1 MLSAADLTTRYRA
14 LLTRVQ
20 AAEATAG
27 RAPESAQL
35 MVVTKGV
42 AAEQIAVIVDAGC
55 TLFGENRV
63 QELEAKRAAVAALRP
78 TANLTWVLI
87 GPLQSNKARRALE
100 VAERIATVGSV
111 DLLERIAALA
121 TERAKPIEIAFQV
134 NVDEDPA
141 KSGFTP
147 EGLRAALP
155 AIAAIVKGASITLAG
170 LFTVGRLTAGG
181 EAARPTFAQFR
192 TLAAQVDADAQ
203 ALGLHLGPLRS
214 AGMSGDFEVAIS
226 EGSTEVRLGSALF
239 GPRG

>member
-1 MLSAADLTTRYRA
+1 MLSAADLTTRYRE
-14 LLTRVQ
+14 LLTRVH
-20 AAEATAG
+20 AAGPAE
-27 RAPESAQL
+27 L

-111 DLLERIAALA
+111 DLLGRIAALA
-121 TERAKPIEIAFQV
+121 TERAKPIEIALQV

-155 AIAAIVKGASITLAG
+155 AIAAIVKAAPVTLAG

-181 EAARPTFAQFR
+181 ERHAQPSPSSEHSQHKLTPTHR
-192 TLAAQVDADAQ
+192 RSDYTLGHY
-203 ALGLHLGPLRS
+203 AL
-214 AGMSGDFEVAIS
+214 
-226 EGSTEVRLGSALF
+226 
-239 GPRG
+239 RG

>member
-1 MLSAADLTTRYRA
+1 MLSAAELTTRYRE
-14 LLTRVQ
+14 LLARVR
-20 AAEATAG
+20 AAG
-27 RAPESAQL
+27 PAQL

-63 QELEAKRAAVAALRP
+63 QELEAKRAAVTALRP
-78 TANLTWVLI
+78 AANLTWVLI

-100 VAERIATVGSV
+100 VADRIATVGSV
-111 DLLERIAALA
+111 DLLERIATLA
-121 TERAKPIEIAFQV
+121 TERSKPVEIALQV

-147 EGLRAALP
+147 AGLRVALP
-155 AIAAIVKGASITLAG
+155 TIAAIVKGAPITLAG

-192 TLAAQVDADAQ
+192 TLSAQVDADAKT
-203 ALGLHLGPLRS
+203 LGLDLGPLRS

-226 EGSTEVRLGSALF
+226 EGSTEVRVGSALF

>member
-1 MLSAADLTTRYRA
+1 MLSAADLATRYQD
-14 LLTRVQ
+14 LLTRVR
-20 AAEATAG
+20 AAG
-27 RAPESAQL
+27 PAQL

-42 AAEQIAVIVDAGC
+42 AAEQIATIVDAGC

-63 QELEAKRAAVAALRP
+63 QELEAKRAAVTALRP
-78 TANLTWVLI
+78 AAKLTWVLI
-87 GPLQSNKARRALE
+87 GPLQSNKARRAME
-100 VAERIATVGSV
+100 VADRIATVGSV
-111 DLLERIAALA
+111 DLLERLATLA
-121 TERAKPIEIAFQV
+121 TERVKPIEIALQV

-147 EGLRAALP
+147 EALRAALSS
-155 AIAAIVKGASITLAG
+155 IAAIVKVAPITLAG

-192 TLAAQVDADAQ
+192 ALAAQINADAQ

>member
-1 MLSAADLTTRYRA
+1 MLSAADLTARYQD
-14 LLTRVQ
+14 LLTRVR
-20 AAEATAG
+20 AAG
-27 RAPESAQL
+27 PAQL

-42 AAEQIAVIVDAGC
+42 AAEQIALIVDAGC

-63 QELEAKRAAVAALRP
+63 QELEVKRAAVAALRP
-78 TANLTWVLI
+78 AANLTWVLI

-100 VAERIATVGSV
+100 VADRIATVGSV

-121 TERAKPIEIAFQV
+121 TERAKPVEVALQV

-155 AIAAIVKGASITLAG
+155 AIATIVKDAPITLAG

-203 ALGLHLGPLRS
+203 ALGLDLGPLRS

-226 EGSTEVRLGSALF
+226 EGSTEVRVGSALF

>member
-1 MLSAADLTTRYRA
+1 MLSAADLTTRYQD
-14 LLTRVQ
+14 LLTRVR
-20 AAEATAG
+20 AAG
-27 RAPESAQL
+27 PAQL

-42 AAEQIAVIVDAGC
+42 AAEQVAVIVDAGC

-78 TANLTWVLI
+78 SANLTWVLI

-100 VAERIATVGSV
+100 VADRIATVGSV

-121 TERAKPIEIAFQV
+121 TERAKPVEIALQV

-147 EGLRAALP
+147 EALRAALP
-155 AIAAIVKGASITLAG
+155 AITAIVKGAPITLAG
-170 LFTVGRLTAGG
+170 LFTVGRLTDGG
-181 EAARPTFAQFR
+181 EAARPTFVQFR

-203 ALGLHLGPLRS
+203 ALGLNLGPLRS

-226 EGSTEVRLGSALF
+226 EGSTEVRVGSALF

>member
-1 MLSAADLTTRYRA
+1 MLSAADLTTRYRE
-14 LLTRVQ
+14 LLARVR
-20 AAEATAG
+20 AAG
-27 RAPESAQL
+27 SAEL

-42 AAEQIAVIVDAGC
+42 AAEQIAIIVDAGC

-78 TANLTWVLI
+78 MANLTWVLI

-111 DLLERIAALA
+111 ELLERIATLA
-121 TERAKPIEIAFQV
+121 TERSKPVEIALQV

-155 AIAAIVKGASITLAG
+155 AMAAIVKGAPITLAG

-203 ALGLHLGPLRS
+203 ALGLNLGPLRS

>member
-1 MLSAADLTTRYRA
+1 MLSAADLTTRYRE
-14 LLTRVQ
+14 LLTRVR
-20 AAEATAG
+20 AAG
-27 RAPESAQL
+27 PAQL

-111 DLLERIAALA
+111 DLLGRIAALG
-121 TERAKPIEIAFQV
+121 TERAKPVEIALQV

-155 AIAAIVKGASITLAG
+155 AIAAIVRSAPITLAG

-192 TLAAQVDADAQ
+192 TLSAQVDADAQ
-203 ALGLHLGPLRS
+203 ALGLDLGPLRS

-226 EGSTEVRLGSALF
+226 EDSTEVRVGSALF

>member
-1 MLSAADLTTRYRA
+1 MLSAADLTTRYQD
-14 LLTRVQ
+14 LLTRVR
-20 AAEATAG
+20 AAG
-27 RAPESAQL
+27 PAQL

-100 VAERIATVGSV
+100 VADRIATVGSV
-111 DLLERIAALA
+111 ELLERIAALA
-121 TERAKPIEIAFQV
+121 TERAKPVEIALQV

-141 KSGFTP
+141 KSGFAP
-147 EGLRAALP
+147 EALRTALP
-155 AIAAIVKGASITLAG
+155 AIAAIVKGAPIILAG

-192 TLAAQVDADAQ
+192 SLAVQVDADAQ
-203 ALGLHLGPLRS
+203 ALGLDLGPLRS

-226 EGSTEVRLGSALF
+226 EGSTEVRVGSALF

>member
-1 MLSAADLTTRYRA
+1 MLSAADLTTRYQD
-14 LLTRVQ
+14 LLTRVR
-20 AAEATAG
+20 AAG
-27 RAPESAQL
+27 PAQL

-55 TLFGENRV
+55 TFFGENRV

-78 TANLTWVLI
+78 SANLTWVLI

-100 VAERIATVGSV
+100 VADRIATVGSV

-121 TERAKPIEIAFQV
+121 TERSKPVEVALQV

-147 EGLRAALP
+147 EALRAALP
-155 AIAAIVKGASITLAG
+155 AIAAIVKGAPITLAG
-170 LFTVGRLTAGG
+170 LFTVGRLTDGG

-192 TLAAQVDADAQ
+192 TLAAEVDADAK
-203 ALGLHLGPLRS
+203 ALGLDIGPLRS

-226 EGSTEVRLGSALF
+226 EGSTEVRVGSALF

>member
-1 MLSAADLTTRYRA
+1 MLSAAELTTRYRK
-14 LLTRVQ
+14 LLERVR
-20 AAEATAG
+20 AAGPAE
-27 RAPESAQL
+27 L

-42 AAEQIAVIVDAGC
+42 AAEQIAVVVDAGC

-63 QELEAKRAAVAALRP
+63 QELEAKRVAVTALRP
-78 TANLTWVLI
+78 AANLTWVLI

-100 VAERIATVGSV
+100 VADRIATIGNV

-121 TERAKPIEIAFQV
+121 TEQAKPIEIALQV

-155 AIAAIVKGASITLAG
+155 AISAIVSGAPITLAG

-203 ALGLHLGPLRS
+203 ALGVHLGPLRS

>member
-1 MLSAADLTTRYRA
+1 MLSAADLTTRYQD
-14 LLTRVQ
+14 LLTRVR
-20 AAEATAG
+20 AAG
-27 RAPESAQL
+27 PAQL

-78 TANLTWVLI
+78 AANLTWVLI

-100 VAERIATVGSV
+100 VADRIATVGSV

-121 TERAKPIEIAFQV
+121 TERAKPVEIALQV

-147 EGLRAALP
+147 EALRAALP
-155 AIAAIVKGASITLAG
+155 AIAAIVKGAPITLAG
-170 LFTVGRLTAGG
+170 LFTVGRLTDGG

-192 TLAAQVDADAQ
+192 TLAAEVDADAK
-203 ALGLHLGPLRS
+203 ALGLDLGPLRS

-226 EGSTEVRLGSALF
+226 EGSTEVRVGSALF

>member
-1 MLSAADLTTRYRA
+1 MLSPADLTTRYRE
-14 LLTRVQ
+14 LLARVR
-20 AAEATAG
+20 AAGPAE
-27 RAPESAQL
+27 L

-42 AAEQIAVIVDAGC
+42 ATEQIAIIVDAGC

-121 TERAKPIEIAFQV
+121 TERAKPIEIALQV

-155 AIAAIVKGASITLAG
+155 AIAAIVKAAPVTLAG

-203 ALGLHLGPLRS
+203 ALGLNLGPLRS

-226 EGSTEVRLGSALF
+226 EGSTEVRVGSALF

>member
-1 MLSAADLTTRYRA
+1 MLSAADLTARYRD
-14 LLTRVQ
+14 LLTRVR
-20 AAEATAG
+20 AAG
-27 RAPESAQL
+27 PAQL

-78 TANLTWVLI
+78 AANLTWVLI

-100 VAERIATVGSV
+100 VANRIATVGSV

-121 TERAKPIEIAFQV
+121 TERAKPVEVALQV

-155 AIAAIVKGASITLAG
+155 AIATIVKDAPITLAG

-203 ALGLHLGPLRS
+203 ALGLDLGPLRS

-226 EGSTEVRLGSALF
+226 EGSTEVRVGSALF

>member
-1 MLSAADLTTRYRA
+1 
-14 LLTRVQ
+14 
-20 AAEATAG
+20 
-27 RAPESAQL
+27 

-111 DLLERIAALA
+111 DLLGRIAALA
-121 TERAKPIEIAFQV
+121 TERAKPIEIALQV

-155 AIAAIVKGASITLAG
+155 AIAAIVKAAPVTLAG

-192 TLAAQVDADAQ
+192 TLAAQVGADAQ
-203 ALGLHLGPLRS
+203 ALGLSLGPLRS

>member
-1 MLSAADLTTRYRA
+1 MLSAADLTTRYRE
-14 LLTRVQ
+14 LLARVR
-20 AAEATAG
+20 AAG
-27 RAPESAQL
+27 SAEL

-78 TANLTWVLI
+78 AANLTWVLI

-100 VAERIATVGSV
+100 VADRIATVGSIE
-111 DLLERIAALA
+111 LLERIAALA
-121 TERAKPIEIAFQV
+121 AERAKPVEIAVQV

-147 EGLRAALP
+147 AGLRAALP
-155 AIAAIVKGASITLAG
+155 AIAAIVNGAPITLAG

-192 TLAAQVDADAQ
+192 MLAAQVEVEAA

-226 EGSTEVRLGSALF
+226 EGSTEVRVGSALF

>member
-1 MLSAADLTTRYRA
+1 MLSAADLTTRYQD
-14 LLTRVQ
+14 LLTRVR
-20 AAEATAG
+20 AAG
-27 RAPESAQL
+27 PAQL

-78 TANLTWVLI
+78 AANLTWVLI

-100 VAERIATVGSV
+100 VADRIATVGSV

-121 TERAKPIEIAFQV
+121 TERAKPVEIALQV

-147 EGLRAALP
+147 EALRAALP
-155 AIAAIVKGASITLAG
+155 AIAAIVKDAPITLAG

-192 TLAAQVDADAQ
+192 ALAAQIDADAQ
-203 ALGLHLGPLRS
+203 ALGLDLGPLRS

-226 EGSTEVRLGSALF
+226 EGSTEVRVGSALF

>member
-1 MLSAADLTTRYRA
+1 MLSAADLTTRYQD
-14 LLTRVQ
+14 LLTRVR
-20 AAEATAG
+20 AAG
-27 RAPESAQL
+27 PAQL

-78 TANLTWVLI
+78 TANLTWALI

-100 VAERIATVGSV
+100 VANRIATVGSV
-111 DLLERIAALA
+111 DLLERIAVLA
-121 TERAKPIEIAFQV
+121 TERAKPIEIALQV

-147 EGLRAALP
+147 EALRAALP
-155 AIAAIVKGASITLAG
+155 AIAAIVKGAPITLAG
-170 LFTVGRLTAGG
+170 LFTVGRLTDGG

-203 ALGLHLGPLRS
+203 ALGLDLGPLRS
-214 AGMSGDFEVAIS
+214 AGMSGDFEVAIN
-226 EGSTEVRLGSALF
+226 EGSTEVRVGSALF

>member
-1 MLSAADLTTRYRA
+1 MLSAADLTTRYQD
-14 LLTRVQ
+14 LLTRVR
-20 AAEATAG
+20 AAG
-27 RAPESAQL
+27 PAQL

-78 TANLTWVLI
+78 AANLTWVLI
-87 GPLQSNKARRALE
+87 GPLQSNKARRAME
-100 VAERIATVGSV
+100 VADRIATVGSV

-121 TERAKPIEIAFQV
+121 TERSKPVEIALQV

-147 EGLRAALP
+147 EALRAALP
-155 AIAAIVKGASITLAG
+155 AIAAIVRSGPITLAG

-192 TLAAQVDADAQ
+192 SLAVQVDADAQ
-203 ALGLHLGPLRS
+203 ALGLDLGPLRS

-226 EGSTEVRLGSALF
+226 EGSTEVRVGSALF

>member
-1 MLSAADLTTRYRA
+1 MLSAADLTTRYRE
-14 LLTRVQ
+14 LLARVR
-20 AAEATAG
+20 AAG
-27 RAPESAQL
+27 PAQL

-78 TANLTWVLI
+78 TTNFTWVLI

-100 VAERIATVGSV
+100 VADRIATVGSV

-121 TERAKPIEIAFQV
+121 TERAKPVEIALQV

-147 EGLRAALP
+147 EALRAALP
-155 AIAAIVKGASITLAG
+155 AIAAIVKGAPITLAG
-170 LFTVGRLTAGG
+170 LFTVGRLTDGG

-192 TLAAQVDADAQ
+192 TLSAQVNADAK
-203 ALGLHLGPLRS
+203 ALGLDIGPLRS

-226 EGSTEVRLGSALF
+226 EGSTEVRVGSALF

>member
-1 MLSAADLTTRYRA
+1 MLSAADLTTRYQE
-14 LLTRVQ
+14 LLTRVR
-20 AAEATAG
+20 AAG
-27 RAPESAQL
+27 PAQL

-87 GPLQSNKARRALE
+87 GPLQSNKARRAME
-100 VAERIATVGSV
+100 VADRIATVGSV

-121 TERAKPIEIAFQV
+121 TERAKPVEVALQV

-155 AIAAIVKGASITLAG
+155 AIAAIAKGAPVTLAG
-170 LFTVGRLTAGG
+170 LFTVGRLTEGG

-192 TLAAQVDADAQ
+192 TLAAQVDADAKG
-203 ALGLHLGPLRS
+203 LGLEIGPLRS

>member
-1 MLSAADLTTRYRA
+1 MLSAADLTTRYQD
-14 LLTRVQ
+14 LLTRVR
-20 AAEATAG
+20 AAG
-27 RAPESAQL
+27 PAQL

-100 VAERIATVGSV
+100 VADRIATVGSV

-121 TERAKPIEIAFQV
+121 TERAKPVEIALQV

-147 EGLRAALP
+147 EALRAALP
-155 AIAAIVKGASITLAG
+155 AITAIVKGAPITLAG
-170 LFTVGRLTAGG
+170 LFTVGRLTDGG
-181 EAARPTFAQFR
+181 EAARPTFVQFR

-203 ALGLHLGPLRS
+203 ALGLNLGPLRS

-226 EGSTEVRLGSALF
+226 EGSTEVRVGSALF

>member
-1 MLSAADLTTRYRA
+1 MLSAADLTTRYQD
-14 LLTRVQ
+14 LLTRVR
-20 AAEATAG
+20 AAG
-27 RAPESAQL
+27 PAQL

-42 AAEQIAVIVDAGC
+42 AAEQVAVIVDAGC

-78 TANLTWVLI
+78 SANLTWVLI

-100 VAERIATVGSV
+100 VADRIATVGSV

-121 TERAKPIEIAFQV
+121 TERAKPVEIALQV

-147 EGLRAALP
+147 EALRAALP
-155 AIAAIVKGASITLAG
+155 AIAAIVKGAPITLAG
-170 LFTVGRLTAGG
+170 LFTVGRLTDGG

-192 TLAAQVDADAQ
+192 MLAAEVDADAK
-203 ALGLHLGPLRS
+203 ALGLDLGPLRS
-214 AGMSGDFEVAIS
+214 AGMSGDFEVAIN
-226 EGSTEVRLGSALF
+226 EGSTEVRVGSALF

>member
-1 MLSAADLTTRYRA
+1 MLSATELTTRYQD
-14 LLTRVQ
+14 LLTRVR
-20 AAEATAG
+20 AAG
-27 RAPESAQL
+27 PAQL

-63 QELEAKRAAVAALRP
+63 QELEAKRAAVTALRP
-78 TANLTWVLI
+78 AANLTWVLI

-100 VAERIATVGSV
+100 VADRIATVGSV
-111 DLLERIAALA
+111 DLLERIATLA
-121 TERAKPIEIAFQV
+121 TERSKPVEIALQV

-147 EGLRAALP
+147 AGLRVALP
-155 AIAAIVKGASITLAG
+155 AIAAIVKAAPITLAG

-192 TLAAQVDADAQ
+192 TLAAQINADAQ
-203 ALGLHLGPLRS
+203 ALGLDLGPLRS

-226 EGSTEVRLGSALF
+226 EGSTEVRVGSALF

>member
-1 MLSAADLTTRYRA
+1 MLSAADLTTRYQDLLARVRA
-14 LLTRVQ
+14 
-20 AAEATAG
+20 AG
-27 RAPESAQL
+27 PAQL

-42 AAEQIAVIVDAGC
+42 GAEQIAVIVDAGC
-55 TLFGENRV
+55 ALFGENRV

-100 VAERIATVGSV
+100 VADRIATVGSV

-121 TERAKPIEIAFQV
+121 TERAKPVEIALQV

-147 EGLRAALP
+147 EALRAALP
-155 AIAAIVKGASITLAG
+155 AIAAIVKGAPITLAG

-181 EAARPTFAQFR
+181 EAARPTFVQFR
-192 TLAAQVDADAQ
+192 TLAAQMDADAQ
-203 ALGLHLGPLRS
+203 ALGFNLGPLRS

-226 EGSTEVRLGSALF
+226 EGSTEVRVGSALF

>member
-1 MLSAADLTTRYRA
+1 MLSAVDLTTRYQD
-14 LLTRVQ
+14 LLTRVR
-20 AAEATAG
+20 AAG
-27 RAPESAQL
+27 PAQL

-42 AAEQIAVIVDAGC
+42 AAEQITVVVDAGC

-78 TANLTWVLI
+78 AANLIWVLI

-100 VAERIATVGSV
+100 VADRIATVGSV
-111 DLLERIAALA
+111 ELLERIAALA
-121 TERAKPIEIAFQV
+121 TERAKPVEIALQV

-147 EGLRAALP
+147 EGLRSALP
-155 AIAAIVKGASITLAG
+155 AIAAIVNDAPITLAG
-170 LFTVGRLTAGG
+170 LFTVGKLTAGG

-203 ALGLHLGPLRS
+203 TLGLDLGRLRS

-226 EGSTEVRLGSALF
+226 EGSTEVRVGSALF

>member
-1 MLSAADLTTRYRA
+1 MLSAAELTTRYQD
-14 LLTRVQ
+14 LLTRVR
-20 AAEATAG
+20 AAG
-27 RAPESAQL
+27 PSQL

-100 VAERIATVGSV
+100 VADRIATVGSV
-111 DLLERIAALA
+111 ELLERIATLA
-121 TERAKPIEIAFQV
+121 NERAKPVEIALQV

-155 AIAAIVKGASITLAG
+155 AIAAIVHASPITLAG
-170 LFTVGRLTAGG
+170 LFTVGRLTTGG

-192 TLAAQVDADAQ
+192 TFSAQVEADAKGI
-203 ALGLHLGPLRS
+203 GLEIGPLRS

-226 EGSTEVRLGSALF
+226 EGSTEVRVGSALF

>member
-1 MLSAADLTTRYRA
+1 MLSAADLTTRYRE
-14 LLTRVQ
+14 LLARVR
-20 AAEATAG
+20 AAGPAE
-27 RAPESAQL
+27 L

-42 AAEQIAVIVDAGC
+42 AAEQIAIIVDAGC

-78 TANLTWVLI
+78 MANLTWVLI

-111 DLLERIAALA
+111 ELLERIAALA
-121 TERAKPIEIAFQV
+121 TERSKPVEIALQV

-155 AIAAIVKGASITLAG
+155 AMAAIVKGAPVTLAG

-192 TLAAQVDADAQ
+192 TLAAQVDTDAQ
-203 ALGLHLGPLRS
+203 ALGLNLGPLRS

-226 EGSTEVRLGSALF
+226 EGSTEVRVGSALF

>member
-1 MLSAADLTTRYRA
+1 MLSAADLTTRYQD
-14 LLTRVQ
+14 LLTRVR
-20 AAEATAG
+20 AAG
-27 RAPESAQL
+27 PAQL
-35 MVVTKGV
+35 MVVTKSV

-78 TANLTWVLI
+78 AANLAWVLI

-100 VAERIATVGSV
+100 VADRIATVGSV

-121 TERAKPIEIAFQV
+121 TERAKPVEIALQV

-147 EGLRAALP
+147 EGLRSSLP
-155 AIAAIVKGASITLAG
+155 AIAAIVKGAPITLAG

-203 ALGLHLGPLRS
+203 ALGLNLGPLRS

-226 EGSTEVRLGSALF
+226 EGSTEVRVGSALF

>member
-1 MLSAADLTTRYRA
+1 MLSAADLTTRYRE
-14 LLTRVQ
+14 LLARVR
-20 AAEATAG
+20 AAGPAE
-27 RAPESAQL
+27 L

-78 TANLTWVLI
+78 MANLTWVLL

-111 DLLERIAALA
+111 ELLERIAALA
-121 TERAKPIEIAFQV
+121 TERSKPVEIALQV

-155 AIAAIVKGASITLAG
+155 AMAAIVKGAPITLAG

-192 TLAAQVDADAQ
+192 TLAAQVDTDAQ
-203 ALGLHLGPLRS
+203 ALGLNLGPLRS

>member
-1 MLSAADLTTRYRA
+1 MLSAADLTTRYQD
-14 LLTRVQ
+14 LLTRVR
-20 AAEATAG
+20 AAG
-27 RAPESAQL
+27 PAQL

-78 TANLTWVLI
+78 AASLTWVLI
-87 GPLQSNKARRALE
+87 GPLQSNKARRALD
-100 VAERIATVGSV
+100 VADRIATVGSV

-121 TERAKPIEIAFQV
+121 IERAKPVEIALQV

-147 EGLRAALP
+147 EALRAALP
-155 AIAAIVKGASITLAG
+155 AIAAIVKDAPITLAG

-192 TLAAQVDADAQ
+192 TLAAQVDADAKT
-203 ALGLHLGPLRS
+203 LGLDLGPLRS

-226 EGSTEVRLGSALF
+226 EGSTEVRVGSALF

>member
-14 LLTRVQ
+14 LLTRVH

-42 AAEQIAVIVDAGC
+42 TAEQIAVIVDAGC

-111 DLLERIAALA
+111 ELLERIAALA
-121 TERAKPIEIAFQV
+121 TERAKPIEIALQV

-155 AIAAIVKGASITLAG
+155 AIAAIVKGAPVTLAG

-192 TLAAQVDADAQ
+192 TLAAQVDTDAQ
-203 ALGLHLGPLRS
+203 ALGLNLGPLRS

>member
-1 MLSAADLTTRYRA
+1 MLSAADLTTRYQD
-14 LLTRVQ
+14 LLARVH
-20 AAEATAG
+20 AAG
-27 RAPESAQL
+27 PAQL

-42 AAEQIAVIVDAGC
+42 AAEQIAVVADAGC

-78 TANLTWVLI
+78 SANLTWVLI

-100 VAERIATVGSV
+100 VADRIATVGSV

-121 TERAKPIEIAFQV
+121 TERAKPVEIALQV

-147 EGLRAALP
+147 EALRAALP
-155 AIAAIVKGASITLAG
+155 AIAAIVKGAPITLAG
-170 LFTVGRLTAGG
+170 LFTVGRLTDGG

-192 TLAAQVDADAQ
+192 MLAAEVDADAK
-203 ALGLHLGPLRS
+203 ALGLDLGPLRS

-226 EGSTEVRLGSALF
+226 EGSTEVRVGSALF

>member
-1 MLSAADLTTRYRA
+1 MLSAADLGVRYFA
-14 LLTRVQ
+14 LLARAQ
-20 AAEATAG
+20 AAEAAG
-27 RAPESAQL
+27 GRVPGTAQL

-42 AAEQIAVIVDAGC
+42 AAEQIAAAVDAGC

-63 QELEAKRAAVAALRP
+63 QELEAKRSAVATLRP
-78 TANLTWVLI
+78 EANLTWVLI

-100 VAERIATVGSV
+100 VADRIATVGSV

-121 TERAKPIEIAFQV
+121 TGRAKPIEIALQV

-147 EGLRAALP
+147 EVLRAALP
-155 AIAAIVKGASITLAG
+155 AIAAIVRAAPITLAG
-170 LFTVGRLTAGG
+170 LFTVGRLTEGG

-192 TLAAQVDADAQ
+192 TYAAQIDAEAT
-203 ALGLHLGPLRS
+203 ALGLDIGPLRS

-226 EGSTEVRLGSALF
+226 EGSTEVRVGSALF

>member
-1 MLSAADLTTRYRA
+1 MLSAAELTTRYQD
-14 LLTRVQ
+14 LLTRVR
-20 AAEATAG
+20 AAG
-27 RAPESAQL
+27 SAQL
-35 MVVTKGV
+35 MVVTKSV

-78 TANLTWVLI
+78 AAHLTWVLI
-87 GPLQSNKARRALE
+87 GPLQSNKARRAME
-100 VAERIATVGSV
+100 VADRIATVGSV

-121 TERAKPIEIAFQV
+121 IERSKPVEIALQV

-147 EGLRAALP
+147 EALRSALP
-155 AIAAIVKGASITLAG
+155 AIATIVRSAPITLAG

-203 ALGLHLGPLRS
+203 ALGLDLGPLRS

-226 EGSTEVRLGSALF
+226 EGSTEVRVGSALF

>member
-1 MLSAADLTTRYRA
+1 MLSAADLATRYQD
-14 LLTRVQ
+14 LLTRVR
-20 AAEATAG
+20 AAG
-27 RAPESAQL
+27 PAQL

-42 AAEQIAVIVDAGC
+42 AAEQIAAIVDAGC
-55 TLFGENRV
+55 NLFGENRV
-63 QELEAKRAAVAALRP
+63 QELEAKRAAVTALRP
-78 TANLTWVLI
+78 AANLTWVLI
-87 GPLQSNKARRALE
+87 GPLQSNKARRAIE
-100 VAERIATVGSV
+100 VADRIATVGSV
-111 DLLERIAALA
+111 DLLERLATLA
-121 TERAKPIEIAFQV
+121 TERVKPIEIALQV

-147 EGLRAALP
+147 EALRAALP
-155 AIAAIVKGASITLAG
+155 AIAAIVKAAPITLAG

-192 TLAAQVDADAQ
+192 ALAAQINADAQ
-203 ALGLHLGPLRS
+203 ALGLNLGPLRS

>member
-1 MLSAADLTTRYRA
+1 MLSAADLTTRYQD
-14 LLTRVQ
+14 LLTRVR
-20 AAEATAG
+20 AAG
-27 RAPESAQL
+27 PAQL

-100 VAERIATVGSV
+100 VADRIATVGSV
-111 DLLERIAALA
+111 ELLERIAALA
-121 TERAKPIEIAFQV
+121 TERAKPIEIALQV

-141 KSGFTP
+141 KSGFAP
-147 EGLRAALP
+147 EALRTALP
-155 AIAAIVKGASITLAG
+155 AIAAIVKGAPITLAG

-192 TLAAQVDADAQ
+192 TLSAQVDADAQ
-203 ALGLHLGPLRS
+203 ALGLDLGPLRS

-226 EGSTEVRLGSALF
+226 EDSTEVRVGSALF

>member
-1 MLSAADLTTRYRA
+1 MLSDADLTTRYRE
-14 LLTRVQ
+14 LLARVR
-20 AAEATAG
+20 AAGPAE
-27 RAPESAQL
+27 L
-35 MVVTKGV
+35 MVVTKGI
-42 AAEQIAVIVDAGC
+42 AAEQIVAVVDAGC

-100 VAERIATVGSV
+100 VADRIATVGSV
-111 DLLERIAALA
+111 GLLERIAALA
-121 TERAKPIEIAFQV
+121 TERSKPVEIALQV

-141 KSGFTP
+141 KSGFTS

-155 AIAAIVKGASITLAG
+155 AIAAIVKGAPITLAG

-192 TLAAQVDADAQ
+192 TLAAQIDADAT
-203 ALGLHLGPLRS
+203 ALGLDLGPLRS
-214 AGMSGDFEVAIS
+214 AGMSGDYEVAIS
-226 EGSTEVRLGSALF
+226 EGSTEVRVGSALF

>member
-1 MLSAADLTTRYRA
+1 MLSAADLATRYQD
-14 LLTRVQ
+14 LLTRVR
-20 AAEATAG
+20 AAG
-27 RAPESAQL
+27 PAQL

-42 AAEQIAVIVDAGC
+42 AAEQIATIVDAGC

-63 QELEAKRAAVAALRP
+63 QELEAKRAAVTALRP
-78 TANLTWVLI
+78 AAKLTWVLI
-87 GPLQSNKARRALE
+87 GPLQSNKARRAME
-100 VAERIATVGSV
+100 VADRIATVGSV
-111 DLLERIAALA
+111 DLLERLATLA
-121 TERAKPIEIAFQV
+121 TERVKPIEIALQV

-147 EGLRAALP
+147 EALRAALP
-155 AIAAIVKGASITLAG
+155 SIAAIVKVAPITLAG

-192 TLAAQVDADAQ
+192 ALAAQINADAQ